1 MRMNRPIVDAE
12 SVQRQIVQNTRSV
25 TMKLSICLIE
35 EPRILYSFGALSIK
49 IWWENLLDVRKI
61 IQSPNQVRGC
71 GKAQSLSQDP
81 SQDLNQD
88 QVQSLSQDLN
98 QDRGRSQDPDQ
109 DQGLGSAVETLHIT
123 TDRIRII
130 IVGSTGQGTKL
141 TTIGATSPS
150 ITIIDM
156 SIGQLGHLHDQ
167 GDFEEKVLLQA
178 LKNWII
184 NA

>member
-1 MRMNRPIVDAE
+1 M
-12 SVQRQIVQNTRSV
+12 
-25 TMKLSICLIE
+25 MKLSIYLIK
-35 EPRILYSFGALSIK
+35 EPRILYSFGALSI
-49 IWWENLLDVRKI
+49 DVRKI
-61 IQSPNQVRGC
+61 IQSPNRVRAC
-71 GKAQSLSQDP
+71 GIVQSLSQDP
-81 SQDLNQD
+81 SQDPNQD
-88 QVQSLSQDLN
+88 QVQSLSQDPNQDQVQSLSQDQI
-98 QDRGRSQDPDQ
+98 QDRGQSQDQ

-141 TTIGATSPS
+141 TTIGATRPS

>member
-1 MRMNRPIVDAE
+1 
-12 SVQRQIVQNTRSV
+12 
-25 TMKLSICLIE
+25 MKLCIYLIK
-35 EPRILYSFGALSIK
+35 EPRILYSFGTLSI
-49 IWWENLLDVRKI
+49 DVRKI
-61 IQSPNQVRGC
+61 I
-71 GKAQSLSQDP
+71 QSLSQDP

-98 QDRGRSQDPDQ
+98 QDRRRSQDPDQ

>member
-1 MRMNRPIVDAE
+1 
-12 SVQRQIVQNTRSV
+12 
-25 TMKLSICLIE
+25 MKLCIYLIE
-35 EPRILYSFGALSIK
+35 EPRILYSFGALSIDAR
-49 IWWENLLDVRKI
+49 NV
-61 IQSPNQVRGC
+61 IQSPNQVRAC

-81 SQDLNQD
+81 NQD
-88 QVQSLSQDLN
+88 QVQSLSQDQI
-98 QDRGRSQDPDQ
+98 QDRGQSQDQ

-130 IVGSTGQGTKL
+130 IVGTKL